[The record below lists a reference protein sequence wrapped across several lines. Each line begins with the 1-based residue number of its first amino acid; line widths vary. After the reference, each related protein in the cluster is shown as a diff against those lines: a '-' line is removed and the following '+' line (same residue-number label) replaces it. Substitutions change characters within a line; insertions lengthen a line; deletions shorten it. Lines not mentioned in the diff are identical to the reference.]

1 MPVLVAQGALCRSTG
16 TSGRE
21 ASAFDKRA
29 PASIAFV
36 REAICIASLSTPN
49 LIHGG
54 TRWTNLIEDQLWR
67 SD

>member
-1 MPVLVAQGALCRSTG
+1 MPVLVAQGAL
-16 TSGRE
+16 
-21 ASAFDKRA
+21 SAFDKRA

-36 REAICIASLSTPN
+36 REAICIANLSTPN

-54 TRWTNLIEDQLWR
+54 TRWTNLTEDQLWR